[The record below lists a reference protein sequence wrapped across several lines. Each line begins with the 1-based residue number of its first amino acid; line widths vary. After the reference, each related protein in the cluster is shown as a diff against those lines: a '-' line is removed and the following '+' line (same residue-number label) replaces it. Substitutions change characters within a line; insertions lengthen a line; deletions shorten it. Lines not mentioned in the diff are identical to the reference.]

1 MSRSRYVMI
10 VFVAALIAAMLASES
25 ATGQEAAGGLL
36 DRVKERGTL
45 ICGVNNVLPGFGYI
59 DADTGEVT
67 GFDPDFCRAIAAAIF
82 GDATKVQFVPL
93 TAQERLTAVQTG
105 AVDVLIRN
113 TTHTLTRD
121 TENGMDYGPT
131 TFYDGQ
137 GMMVRIADGYASI
150 DDMDGTSI
158 CVLAGTTTE
167 LNLADQFAARGLTY
181 EPVVYDTGEATI
193 RGLEEGRC
201 DGLTSDKSQLASLR
215 SATADPSVYTILP
228 DVMSKEPLGPVYLQ
242 GDPQWADVVNWV
254 VWGTMQAEE
263 FGITSQNIQDFMSS
277 ENPEVRRFL
286 GLEEELGAKLGL
298 SNDFMVNVITQVGNY
313 AEIYERNLVPI
324 GLEARGLNA
333 LWKDGGALYPP
344 AWR

>member
-1 MSRSRYVMI
+1 MSRNRYFM
-10 VFVAALIAAMLASES
+10 LIAGMVVLSVLLTAGAVS
-25 ATGQEAAGGLL
+25 GQEAESIL
-36 DRVKERGTL
+36 DRVIARGTL

-67 GFDPDFCRAIAAAIF
+67 GFDPEFCRAIAAGVL

-167 LNLADQFAARGLTY
+167 LNLADQFALRGLTY
-181 EPVVYDTGEATI
+181 EPVVYDTGEATL
-193 RGLEEGRC
+193 RGLEEARC

-215 SATADPSVYTILP
+215 SAAADPSVYTILP

-242 GDPQWADVVNWV
+242 GDPKWADVVNWIT
-254 VWGTMQAEE
+254 WGTMQAEE

-277 ENPEVRRFL
+277 ENPEIRRFL

-298 SNDFMVNVITQVGNY
+298 SNDFMVQVITQVGNY
-313 AEIYERNLVPI
+313 AEIYERNLAPI